1 MKYLLDTNT
10 SIYYLNGKKSVVERV
25 ALEGAEALAISTF
38 TLSELYYGAYRSSQ
52 KQHNLREVKKFGE
65 LIEVLPCDQRSAKIF
80 GEIKAKLRKKGQTI
94 EDFDIGIASIA
105 LNNKLILV
113 TNNTGHF
120 RRIDKLKIESWL
132 TV

>member
-10 SIYYLNGKKSVVERV
+10 SIYYLNGKESVVERV
-25 ALEGAEALAISTF
+25 ALEGAEVLAISTF
-38 TLSELYYGAYRSSQ
+38 TLSELYYGAYRSSR
-52 KQHNLREVKKFGE
+52 KQHNLREVKEFGE
-65 LIEVLPCDQRSAKIF
+65 LIEVLQCDKGSAKIF
-80 GEIKAKLRKKGQTI
+80 GEIKAKLRRRGQMI

-105 LNNKLILV
+105 LNNRLILV

-132 TV
+132 T

>member
-80 GEIKAKLRKKGQTI
+80 GEIKAKLRRKDKR
-94 EDFDIGIASIA
+94 
-105 LNNKLILV
+105 LRIL
-113 TNNTGHF
+113 T
-120 RRIDKLKIESWL
+120 
-132 TV
+132 